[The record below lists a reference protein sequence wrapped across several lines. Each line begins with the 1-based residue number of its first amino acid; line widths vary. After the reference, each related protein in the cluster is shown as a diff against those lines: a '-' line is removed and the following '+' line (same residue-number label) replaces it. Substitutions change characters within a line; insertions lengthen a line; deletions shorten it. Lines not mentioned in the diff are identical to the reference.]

1 MKRKELILIAVI
13 AVFLTA
19 LSKYFIETPNF
30 SPIGAIALMAGAF
43 MGRKSWAFILP
54 IVSLFLADILIS
66 GTSPIY
72 QEYFWSSGMF
82 FTYLGFLA
90 IVLLGVFIHKKVNLV
105 SVLGGSL
112 GAAVIFFIFSNFGS
126 FLFLS
131 EYTKDWSGLVLC
143 YTRAIEFFRATL
155 ISQVLFSV
163 VLFYA
168 YSWSTRQKAAIA

>member
-13 AVFLTA
+13 AVFITA
-19 LSKYFIETPNF
+19 LSKIFIDTPNF

-43 MGRKSWAFILP
+43 IGRKVWAFVLP
-54 IVSLFLADILIS
+54 IIALFLADILIS

-82 FTYLGFLA
+82 FTYLGFLI

-105 SVLGGSL
+105 SVIGGSL
-112 GAAVIFFIFSNFGS
+112 GAAVLFFVFSNFGS
-126 FLFLS
+126 FLFLP
-131 EYTKDWSGLVLC
+131 EYTKDLNGLVLC

-155 ISQVLFSV
+155 FSQVLFSV
-163 VLFYA
+163 ILFYA
-168 YSWSTRQKAAIA
+168 YSWSTKQKTALA